1 MRYIEWL
8 FLLVIGACGTGLA
21 NFIGHDVGV
30 LESLPG
36 LVVLVA
42 ISMLAV
48 VCIKLIPLKLPIVA
62 YCAIIGLLLADSD
75 LRDRR
80 GGKDQLYGAIYHGR
94 GIRRPGHRRPAESIY
109 QAGTEDIGCGSAGH
123 DRNIPG
129 VLHVGFPDLKINR
142 GDLRSAVRSQA
153 GTYGYGVCGRA
164 RKRRNKYL
172 EEGDHGH
179 GKM

>member
-30 LESLPG
+30 LE

-62 YCAIIGLLLADSD
+62 YCAIIGLLLACPLSPIRTFVIDAAAKINFTAPFTMVGAYAG
-75 LRDRR
+75 LAI
-80 GGKDQLYGAIYHGR
+80 GDQLKAFIKQGPKILVVGLLVMTGTFLGSCMWDSLILKLTGAI
-94 GIRRPGHRRPAESIY
+94 
-109 QAGTEDIGCGSAGH
+109 
-123 DRNIPG
+123 
-129 VLHVGFPDLKINR
+129 
-142 GDLRSAVRSQA
+142 
-153 GTYGYGVCGRA
+153 
-164 RKRRNKYL
+164 
-172 EEGDHGH
+172 
-179 GKM
+179 